1 MKIAM
6 VIAFKDFRDEEY
18 FETKEILE
26 KAGFETSVFS
36 NKKGI
41 AIGKF
46 GGEVPIKKTLEDLNV
61 SQFDGLLIV
70 GGSGAIEYLDN
81 PEIYFLIN
89 EAKNQKKIIS
99 AICIA
104 PLILAKAGI
113 LKGKKATVFNS
124 ESALKEFKKQEVKYV
139 SEKSVVDGKIVT
151 ADGPSSIVEFCK
163 NIINLIRLNYE
174 NKIFYF
180 N

>member
-18 FETKEILE
+18 FQTKEILE
-26 KAGFETSVFS
+26 KVGFEISVFS

-46 GGEVPIKKTLEDLNV
+46 GGEALIENTFKDLDI
-61 SQFDGLLIV
+61 SKFDGLLIV

-81 PEIYFLIN
+81 PETYFLIN

-104 PLILAKAGI
+104 PLILAHAGI
-113 LKGKKATVFNS
+113 LKGKKATVWS
-124 ESALKEFKKQEVKYV
+124 SDLDKSALKEFKKQEVKYV

-151 ADGPSSIVEFCK
+151 ADGPSSIVEFCN
-163 NIINLIRLNYE
+163 NIINLI
-174 NKIFYF
+174 
-180 N
+180 

>member
-1 MKIAM
+1 MKIAII
-6 VIAFKDFRDEEY
+6 IAFKDFRDEEY

-46 GGEVPIKKTLEDLNV
+46 GGEALIENTFKDLDI
-61 SQFDGLLIV
+61 SKFDGLLIV

-89 EAKNQKKIIS
+89 EAKNQKKIIA

-104 PLILAKAGI
+104 PLILAHAGI
-113 LKGKKATVFNS
+113 LKGKKATVWS
-124 ESALKEFKKQEVKYV
+124 SDLDKSALKEFKKQEVKYV

-163 NIINLIRLNYE
+163 NIINLI
-174 NKIFYF
+174 
-180 N
+180 

>member
-1 MKIAM
+1 MKIAII
-6 VIAFKDFRDEEY
+6 IAFKDFRDEEY

-46 GGEVPIKKTLEDLNV
+46 GGEALIENTFKDLDI
-61 SQFDGLLIV
+61 SKFDGLLIV

-113 LKGKKATVFNS
+113 LKGKKATVWS
-124 ESALKEFKKQEVKYV
+124 SDLDKSALKEFKKQEVKYV

-163 NIINLIRLNYE
+163 NIINLI
-174 NKIFYF
+174 
-180 N
+180 

>member
-18 FETKEILE
+18 FQTKEILE
-26 KAGFETSVFS
+26 KVGFEISVFS

-46 GGEVPIKKTLEDLNV
+46 GGEVPIKKTLEDLDI
-61 SQFDGLLIV
+61 SKFDCLLIV

-113 LKGKKATVFNS
+113 LKGKKATVWS
-124 ESALKEFKKQEVKYV
+124 SDLDKSALKEFKKQEVKYV

-163 NIINLIRLNYE
+163 NIINLI
-174 NKIFYF
+174 
-180 N
+180 

>member
-18 FETKEILE
+18 FQTKEILE
-26 KAGFETSVFS
+26 KVGFEISVFS

-46 GGEVPIKKTLEDLNV
+46 GGEALIENTFKDLDI
-61 SQFDGLLIV
+61 SKFDGLLIV
-70 GGSGAIEYLDN
+70 GGSGAIECLDN

-113 LKGKKATVFNS
+113 LKGKKATVWS
-124 ESALKEFKKQEVKYV
+124 SDLDKSALKEFKKQEVKYV

-163 NIINLIRLNYE
+163 NIINLI
-174 NKIFYF
+174 
-180 N
+180 